1 MLSLS
6 GCGECGLGQGWGVLG
21 VKGVGLVV
29 GGVVVE
35 GEREWGRM
43 DCVVCWVRS
52 GGQEEEEEEGVGQ
65 AWEGGVE
72 GREGVG

>member
-29 GGVVVE
+29 DGVVV
-35 GEREWGRM
+35 
-43 DCVVCWVRS
+43 D
-52 GGQEEEEEEGVGQ
+52 GGEGV
-65 AWEGGVE
+65 E
-72 GREGVG
+72 